1 MARVLVSKGKGMRR
15 GSSKDV
21 SLLRF
26 EFIDLL
32 LTIHGN
38 DERDNED
45 EETGSSDPCCLAGA
59 AEELLCDEDGV
70 GGGFLCAAD
79 YGRFGN
85 PGRRC

>member
-15 GSSKDV
+15 GSSKDI

-32 LTIHGN
+32 LPVHGN

-59 AEELLCDEDGV
+59 AEKLLCDEDGV
-70 GGGFLCAAD
+70 GGSFLRAAD
-79 YGRFGN
+79 NRRFGN
-85 PGRRC
+85 PRRRC